1 MDASPSGRTE
11 SSESSIA
18 PSVVELLI
26 KRLNEGDSQAAEQLF
41 IQFEPYL
48 RMAVRRRIQ
57 PKFRAKFD
65 SADIVQS
72 VWANLLI
79 DLRQSHRQFD
89 NEAHLRNFL
98 NRVVLNKFND
108 RYRQHRREVEAQK
121 ALGESELAALP
132 SFNEAR
138 PSQVAQH
145 DELWDQI
152 LQACPARHHQ
162 VLHLRREGL
171 RHKEIAERTGLH
183 ASSVRRIFYE
193 IAKQLKQQ
201 NLIGLDDLTTSD

>member
-1 MDASPSGRTE
+1 MDAGHSPDLQ
-11 SSESSIA
+11 SSESAMS
-18 PSVVELLI
+18 PSVVDLLI
-26 KRLNEGDSQAAEQLF
+26 QRLNQGDTQAAEQLF
-41 IQFEPYL
+41 VQFEPYL

-72 VWANLLI
+72 VWTNLLI

-89 NEAHLRNFL
+89 DEAHLRNFL

-108 RYRQHRREVEAQK
+108 RYRQHRREVESQK
-121 ALGESELAALP
+121 ALGESEMAALP
-132 SFNEAR
+132 SFGQAR

-152 LQACPARHHQ
+152 LQACPPRHHQ

-201 NLIGLDDLTTSD
+201 NLIGPDDLTNTE

>member
-1 MDASPSGRTE
+1 MDLRAAGGTDT
-11 SSESSIA
+11 SESSLT

-26 KRLNEGDSQAAEQLF
+26 QRLNQGDMQAAEQLF

-57 PKFRAKFD
+57 PRYRAKFD

-89 NEAHLRNFL
+89 NETHVRNFL

-108 RYRQHRREVEAQK
+108 RYRQHRREVESQK
-121 ALGESELAALP
+121 ALGESEMAALP
-132 SFNEAR
+132 SFDQAR

-183 ASSVRRIFYE
+183 ASSIRRIFYE

-201 NLIGLDDLTTSD
+201 NISGLEDLTSTD

>member
-1 MDASPSGRTE
+1 MDLRAAGGTDT
-11 SSESSIA
+11 SESSLT

-26 KRLNEGDSQAAEQLF
+26 QRLNQGDTQAAEQLF

-57 PKFRAKFD
+57 PRYRAKFD

-89 NEAHLRNFL
+89 NETHVRNFL

-121 ALGESELAALP
+121 ALGESEMAALP
-132 SFNEAR
+132 SFDQAR

-201 NLIGLDDLTTSD
+201 NISGLEDLTSTD